1 MGGCEA
7 QMKAIETWDGAIF
20 DVDEQHFQQRV
31 LDASHTRPVLVDF
44 WADWCSPC
52 LALAPHLHRVV
63 EELQGRVALAKLEV
77 DDNMRVAGHYRV
89 RGFPTVILFHQGVE
103 LARFSGA
110 RSTPW
115 LREFFQRHLA
125 PA

>member
-1 MGGCEA
+1 MTHSHHGSD
-7 QMKAIETWDGAIF
+7 WIF
-20 DVDEQHFQQRV
+20 DVDEHGFHSKV
-31 LDASHTRPVLVDF
+31 LEASQERPVLVDF

-52 LALAPHLHRVV
+52 LALAPHLERVIG
-63 EELQGRVALAKLEV
+63 EEQGRVLLAKLEV

-89 RGFPTVILFHQGVE
+89 RGFPTVILFSRGEE

-115 LREFFQRHLA
+115 LREFLAEHLGGRA
-125 PA
+125 VA

>member
-1 MGGCEA
+1 
-7 QMKAIETWDGAIF
+7 MKAIDTSAGTIF
-20 DVDEQHFQQRV
+20 DVDEPRFEQRV
-31 LDASHTRPVLVDF
+31 LDASHARPVLVDF

-52 LALAPHLHRVV
+52 RALAPHLHRVV
-63 EELQGRVALAKLEV
+63 EAFQGRLALAKLEV

-89 RGFPTVILFHQGVE
+89 RGFPTVILFHEGVE

-115 LREFFQRHLA
+115 LREFLQEHLGA
-125 PA
+125 EWVA